1 MTQTIRQRETL
12 QSQIIAEKSRR
23 LQFRLSVWE
32 RIGWLIEYIFRGF
45 K

>member
-12 QSQIIAEKSRR
+12 QAEKSRR

-32 RIGWLIEYIFRGF
+32 RIGRLIESIFRGF